1 MYNLSSKI
9 VIRFVTSSVK
19 LQSMKLISYLPFLV
33 LILTLISLHSCK
45 ESTPII
51 NHTAPVFEITKQ
63 VVSDSAM
70 VVSAHPLATAA
81 GLEILKKGGNAI
93 DAMVAVHFALAVAYP
108 RAGNLGGGGF
118 MIYRDKTGLSN
129 TLDFREM
136 APKTAHKDMYLDA
149 QGEIID
155 SLSLTGHLAS
165 GVPGSVE
172 GMYVAHQK
180 HGKLP
185 WKVLLQPAID
195 LAQNGIKVTQREA
208 EAYNE
213 HMWLFEEF
221 NAHKNAFVKETPWKK
236 GEILIQK
243 DLAEVLKRI
252 QAEGRAGFYEGK
264 TADLIVQEM
273 QKTKGIISHEDL
285 KNYRAVWRAPIQLEY
300 KGYNIISMPPP
311 SSGGICL
318 AELFNMVEPYPME
331 KWGFQSAQS
340 IHLFTEAARR
350 AYADRTEHIGDID
363 FYPVPVEALSS
374 QAYADMRMESYVD
387 SMATPSDSISHGNP
401 YPKESEQTTHYCV
414 VDAAGNS
421 ISVTTTINSNF
432 GSKVIVEGAGF
443 FMNNEM
449 DDFSSK
455 PGVPNQFGLLGNEA
469 NAIAPHKR
477 MLSSMT
483 PTIVEKDG
491 QFFMAVGSPGGS
503 KIITTVF
510 QVVTNVIDYQLPLKE
525 AVHQPRFHFQWFPD
539 LLYHEEGAFSESLL
553 TELKAMGHQPT
564 SRAPIG
570 QVEAILRLPN
580 GQLEGVGDIR
590 GDDAAQGF

>member
-1 MYNLSSKI
+1 
-9 VIRFVTSSVK
+9 
-19 LQSMKLISYLPFLV
+19 MKFLFSLPISALLLV
-33 LILTLISLHSCK
+33 LFSVQSCK
-45 ESTPII
+45 ESTPIRED
-51 NHTAPVFEITKQ
+51 NTPVFDISKQ

-81 GLEILKKGGNAI
+81 GLAILKKGGNAI

-118 MIYRDKTGLSN
+118 MIYRDKTGFSN

-136 APKTAHKDMYLDA
+136 APSTAHKEMYLDA
-149 QGEIID
+149 KGEIID

-165 GVPGSVE
+165 GIPGSVE

-180 HGKLP
+180 YGKLP
-185 WKVLLQPAID
+185 WKDLLQPAID
-195 LAQNGIKVTQREA
+195 LAQNGVNVTAREVA
-208 EAYNE
+208 AYNE
-213 HMWLFEEF
+213 HSSLFKEF
-221 NAHKNAFVKETPWKK
+221 NPHKNAFVKEVPWKK
-236 GEILIQK
+236 GDLLVQK
-243 DLAEVLKRI
+243 DLAQVLKRI
-252 QAEGRAGFYEGK
+252 QKEGRAGFYEGK

-273 QKTKGIISHEDL
+273 QKTKGIISHQDL
-285 KNYRAVWRAPIQLEY
+285 KNYIAVWRAPIQFDY
-300 KGYNIISMPPP
+300 KAYTILSMPPP

-331 KWGFQSAQS
+331 NWGFQSAKS

-350 AYADRTEHIGDID
+350 AYADRTEHLGDLD
-363 FYPVPVEALSS
+363 FYPVPVKTLSS
-374 QAYADMRMESYVD
+374 QAYADMRMQSYVD
-387 SMATPSDSISHGNP
+387 SIATPSDSISHGNP

-414 VDAAGNS
+414 VDAEGNS

-491 QFFMAVGSPGGS
+491 KFFLAVGSPGGS

-510 QVVTNVIDYQLPLKE
+510 QVVTNVIDYKLPLKE
-525 AVHQPRFHFQWFPD
+525 AVHQPRFHFQWLPD
-539 LLYHEEGAFSESLL
+539 LLYYEEGAFSETLL
-553 TELKAMGHQPT
+553 TELKAMGHKPK
-564 SRAPIG
+564 SRAAIG

-590 GDDAAQGF
+590 GDDSAQGF

>member
-1 MYNLSSKI
+1 MLIMKSNIYNYCFFFLLI
-9 VIRFVTSSVK
+9 FFVGA
-19 LQSMKLISYLPFLV
+19 
-33 LILTLISLHSCK
+33 CK
-45 ESTPII
+45 EPTPVVEDSL
-51 NHTAPVFEITKQ
+51 PVFNLTKQ
-63 VVSDSAM
+63 KVSDSAM

-81 GLEILKKGGNAI
+81 GIAILKKGGNAI

-108 RAGNLGGGGF
+108 RAGNIGGGGF
-118 MIYRDKTGLSN
+118 MIYRDKNGSSN
-129 TLDFREM
+129 TLDFREK
-136 APKTAHKDMYLDA
+136 APNSAHRDMYLDTA
-149 QGEIID
+149 GEIID

-180 HGKLP
+180 YGQLP
-185 WKVLLQPAID
+185 WTELLEPAIN
-195 LAQNGIKVTQREA
+195 LAQNGLKVSEREV
-208 EAYNE
+208 EALNE
-213 HMWLFEEF
+213 HMWLFEAF
-221 NAHKNAFVKETPWKK
+221 NTHQNAFVKKEAWKK
-236 GEILIQK
+236 GELLVQK

-252 QAEGRAGFYEGK
+252 QKDGRKGFYEGK

-273 QKTKGIISHEDL
+273 KKTKGIISHEDL
-285 KNYRAVWRAPIQLEY
+285 KNYNAAWRSPITFEY

-311 SSGGICL
+311 SSGGVCL
-318 AELFNMVEPYPME
+318 AELFNMVEPYPMQD
-331 KWGFQSAQS
+331 WGFQSAKS

-350 AYADRTEHIGDID
+350 AYADRTEHLGDLD
-363 FYPVPVEALSS
+363 FYPVPVETLSS
-374 QAYADMRMESYVD
+374 QAYADMRMQNYND
-387 SMATPSDSISHGNP
+387 TLATSSDSISHGNP
-401 YPKESEQTTHYCV
+401 YPTESEQTTHYCV
-414 VDAAGNS
+414 VDAEGNS

-443 FMNNEM
+443 FLNNEM

-469 NAIAPHKR
+469 NAIAPNKR

-510 QVVTNVIDYQLPLKE
+510 QVVTNVIDYKLSLKE
-525 AVHQPRFHFQWFPD
+525 AVHKPRFHFQWFPD
-539 LLYHEEGAFSESLL
+539 LLYHEKGAFSPALL
-553 TELKAMGHQPT
+553 TQLKALGHT
-564 SRAPIG
+564 TKSRAPIG

-580 GQLEGVGDIR
+580 GRLEGVSDIR
-590 GDDAAQGF
+590 GDDHAEGF

>member
-1 MYNLSSKI
+1 MKFLSCRRVLALLF
-9 VIRFVTSSVK
+9 VI
-19 LQSMKLISYLPFLV
+19 ISFN
-33 LILTLISLHSCK
+33 SCK
-45 ESTPII
+45 EASPIVED
-51 NHTAPVFEITKQ
+51 TKPVFDLSKQ
-63 VVSDSAM
+63 VVSDTAM

-81 GLEILKKGGNAI
+81 GLAILKKGGNAV
-93 DAMVAVHFALAVAYP
+93 DAMVAIHFALAVAYP

-118 MIYRDKTGLSN
+118 MIYRDKSGLSN

-136 APKTAHKDMYLDA
+136 APSSAHKDMYLDA

-180 HGKLP
+180 YGKLP
-185 WKVLLQPAID
+185 WKELLQPAID
-195 LAQNGIKVTQREA
+195 LAQNGVKVTAREVA
-208 EAYNE
+208 AYNE
-213 HMWLFEEF
+213 YMWLFREV
-221 NAHKNAFVKETPWKK
+221 NSHKNAFVKENPWKK
-236 GEILIQK
+236 GEILLQK
-243 DLAEVLKRI
+243 NLAQVLKRI
-252 QAEGRAGFYEGK
+252 QQEGRAGFYEGK

-285 KNYRAVWRAPIQLEY
+285 KNYTAAWRAPIQFEY
-300 KGYNIISMPPP
+300 KGYTIISMPPP

-331 KWGFQSAQS
+331 KWGFQSAKS

-350 AYADRTEHIGDID
+350 AYADRTEHLGDLD

-374 QAYADMRMESYVD
+374 QAYANMRMQTYVD
-387 SMATPSDSISHGNP
+387 SLATPSDSVSHGNP
-401 YPKESEQTTHYCV
+401 YPKESDQTTHYCV
-414 VDAAGNS
+414 VDAEGNS

-432 GSKVIVEGAGF
+432 GSKVIVEGGGF

-469 NAIAPHKR
+469 NSIAPHKR

-483 PTIVEKDG
+483 PTIVEKEG
-491 QFFMAVGSPGGS
+491 QFFLAVGSPGGS

-510 QVVTNVIDYQLPLKE
+510 QVVTNVIDYKLPLKD
-525 AVHQPRFHFQWFPD
+525 AVHKPRFHFQWLPD
-539 LLYHEEGAFSESLL
+539 LLYHEKGAFSETLL
-553 TELKAMGHQPT
+553 TELKAMGHEPK
-564 SRAPIG
+564 SRAAIG

-590 GDDAAQGF
+590 GDDNAQGF

>member
-1 MYNLSSKI
+1 
-9 VIRFVTSSVK
+9 
-19 LQSMKLISYLPFLV
+19 MKFISYLPILV
-33 LILTLISLHSCK
+33 LLFVLITFNACK
-45 ESTPII
+45 ESTPTVDIVADVTPI
-51 NHTAPVFEITKQ
+51 FDLQKQ

-81 GLEILKKGGNAI
+81 GVEILKKGGNAV

-118 MIYRDKTGLSN
+118 MIYRDKKGLSN

-136 APKTAHKDMYLDA
+136 APSTAHKNMYLDA
-149 QGEIID
+149 EGEIID

-180 HGKLP
+180 YGKLP

-195 LAQNGIKVTQREA
+195 LAQNGIKVTAREVA
-208 EAYNE
+208 AYNE
-213 HMWLFEEF
+213 HMWLFKKF
-221 NAHKNAFVKETPWKK
+221 NPHENAFVKEVAWKK
-236 GEILIQK
+236 GDRLVQK

-252 QAEGRAGFYEGK
+252 QQEGRAGFYEGK

-273 QKTKGIISHEDL
+273 QKTKGIISHQDL
-285 KNYRAVWRAPIQLEY
+285 KNYTAVWRAPIQFDY
-300 KGYNIISMPPP
+300 KGYTIISMPPP

-331 KWGFQSAQS
+331 KWGFQSAKS

-350 AYADRTEHIGDID
+350 AYADRTEHLGDID
-363 FYPVPVEALSS
+363 FYPIPVETLSS
-374 QAYADMRMESYVD
+374 QAYADMRMQNYVD
-387 SMATPSDSISHGNP
+387 SIATPSDRISHGNP

-414 VDAAGNS
+414 VDAEGNA

-432 GSKVIVEGAGF
+432 GSKVIVEGGGF

-483 PTIVEKDG
+483 PTIVEKDSA
-491 QFFMAVGSPGGS
+491 FFMAVGSPGGS

-510 QVVTNVIDYQLPLKE
+510 QVVTNVIDYKLPLKD
-525 AVHQPRFHFQWFPD
+525 AVHQPRFHFQWLPD
-539 LLYHEEGAFSESLL
+539 LLYHEEGAFSDALL
-553 TELKAMGHQPT
+553 TELKAMGHTPK
-564 SRAPIG
+564 SRDAIG

-580 GQLEGVGDIR
+580 GQLEGVSDIR
-590 GDDAAQGF
+590 GDDDAQGL

>member
-1 MYNLSSKI
+1 MKFTSYLRI
-9 VIRFVTSSVK
+9 LVVFFV
-19 LQSMKLISYLPFLV
+19 LISFN
-33 LILTLISLHSCK
+33 SCK
-45 ESTPII
+45 ESSPIQEDTKPI
-51 NHTAPVFEITKQ
+51 FDLTKQ

-70 VVSAHPLATAA
+70 VVSAHPLATSA

-118 MIYRDKTGLSN
+118 MIYRDKAGLTN
-129 TLDFREM
+129 TLDFREK
-136 APKTAHKDMYLDA
+136 APSTAHRDMYLDA

-180 HGKLP
+180 YGKLP
-185 WKVLLQPAID
+185 WKELLQPAIN
-195 LAQNGIKVTQREA
+195 LAQNGLKVTEREVN
-208 EAYNE
+208 AYNE
-213 HMWLFEEF
+213 HMWLFKEF
-221 NAHKNAFVKETPWKK
+221 NPHKNAFVKETAWKK
-236 GEILIQK
+236 GDILLQK
-243 DLAEVLKRI
+243 DLAAVLKRI
-252 QAEGRAGFYEGK
+252 QKEGRAGFYEGK

-273 QKTKGIISHEDL
+273 KKTKGIISHEDL
-285 KNYRAVWRAPIQLEY
+285 KNYNAAWRAPIQFDY

-311 SSGGICL
+311 SSGGLCL

-331 KWGFQSAQS
+331 KWGFQSAKS

-350 AYADRTEHIGDID
+350 AYADRTEHLGDLD
-363 FYPVPVEALSS
+363 FYPVPVETLSS
-374 QAYADMRMESYVD
+374 QAYADMRMQNYVD
-387 SMATPSDSISHGNP
+387 SMASPSDSISHGNP

-414 VDAAGNS
+414 VDPEGNA

-469 NAIAPHKR
+469 NSIAPHKR

-483 PTIVEKDG
+483 PTIIEKEG

-510 QVVTNVIDYQLPLKE
+510 QVVTNVIDYKLPLKK
-525 AVHQPRFHFQWFPD
+525 AVHEARFHFQWLPD
-539 LLYHEEGAFSESLL
+539 FLYYEEGAFSETLL
-553 TELKAMGHQPT
+553 SQLKAMGHKPK
-564 SRAPIG
+564 SRAAIG

-580 GQLEGVGDIR
+580 GQLEGVSDIR
-590 GDDAAQGF
+590 GDDDAQGF

>member
-1 MYNLSSKI
+1 MKFISTFHI
-9 VIRFVTSSVK
+9 SV
-19 LQSMKLISYLPFLV
+19 LLFV
-33 LILTLISLHSCK
+33 LITFSACK
-45 ESTPII
+45 ESAPMVED
-51 NHTAPVFEITKQ
+51 TAPVFDINKQ

-81 GLEILKKGGNAI
+81 GLKILKKGGNAV

-118 MIYRDKTGLSN
+118 MIYRDKTGISN

-136 APKTAHKDMYLDA
+136 APSMAHKDMYLDTL
-149 QGEIID
+149 GEIID

-180 HGKLP
+180 YGKLP
-185 WKVLLQPAID
+185 WKELLQPAID
-195 LAQNGIKVTQREA
+195 LAQNGLKVTEREVA
-208 EAYNE
+208 AYNE
-213 HMWLFEEF
+213 HMWLFKEF
-221 NAHKNAFVKETPWKK
+221 NPHKNAFVKEAVWKK
-236 GEILIQK
+236 GDILLQK

-252 QAEGRAGFYEGK
+252 QKEGRAGFYEGK

-273 QKTKGIISHEDL
+273 KKTKGIISHEDL
-285 KNYRAVWRAPIQLEY
+285 KNYKAVWRAPIQLEY

-331 KWGFQSAQS
+331 KWGFQSAKS

-350 AYADRTEHIGDID
+350 AYADRTEHLGDID
-363 FYPVPVEALSS
+363 FYPIPVEVLSS
-374 QAYADMRMESYVD
+374 QAYADMRMQTYVD
-387 SMATPSDSISHGNP
+387 SIATPSDSISHGNP
-401 YPKESEQTTHYCV
+401 YAKESEQTTHYCV
-414 VDAAGNS
+414 VDAEGNS

-432 GSKVIVEGAGF
+432 GSKVIVEGGGF

-469 NAIAPHKR
+469 NAIAPYKR

-510 QVVTNVIDYQLPLKE
+510 QVVTNVIDYQLPLKD
-525 AVHQPRFHFQWFPD
+525 AVHEPRFHFQWFPN

-553 TELKAMGHQPT
+553 TELKALGHTPK
-564 SRAPIG
+564 SREAIG

-580 GQLEGVGDIR
+580 GQLEGVSDIR
-590 GDDAAQGF
+590 GDDDARGF